1 MKIFLS
7 KFESVIDSVIVS
19 RGEEYFANN
28 AVSGLKKLKTGEWI
42 AWVQGTEEYKVNIQM
57 KGDIV
62 YGHSCSCPYDL
73 GTVCKH
79 VAAVLFALRKTAK
92 PKSSEKTFEQTIA
105 RMPREDINAILTDYA
120 GREPGLIDYVSARR
134 VIKEPSSNKEEYCQ
148 IIRNAVDA
156 VRGRHGYIGYWQ
168 ASRAVNGAEMVLDK
182 AQEFLVKQRPD
193 RALPIC
199 QCVLEE
205 MLPLLQEADDSNGS
219 IGYVIGGAFQVLS
232 GCAYKAKDVS

>member
-1 MKIFLS
+1 
-7 KFESVIDSVIVS
+7 
-19 RGEEYFANN
+19 
-28 AVSGLKKLKTGEWI
+28 
-42 AWVQGTEEYKVNIQM
+42 M
-57 KGDIV
+57 KGYIV

-168 ASRAVNGAEMVLDK
+168 ASELLM
-182 AQEFLVKQRPD
+182 AQRWFWIRRRNFL
-193 RALPIC
+193 
-199 QCVLEE
+199 
-205 MLPLLQEADDSNGS
+205 
-219 IGYVIGGAFQVLS
+219 
-232 GCAYKAKDVS
+232 